1 MKTKKENDNKNPNIK
16 GQRDKK
22 KTQNQGERA
31 KISNRKKAIKDDN
44 QFPHD
49 MTPQVVQLF

>member
-22 KTQNQGERA
+22 NTKPGGKGKN
-31 KISNRKKAIKDDN
+31 I
-44 QFPHD
+44 
-49 MTPQVVQLF
+49 

>member
-16 GQRDKK
+16 GQRQK

-49 MTPQVVQLF
+49 MTPQVVQLI